1 MDANGH
7 QRLDDTCCEH
17 EDTTDSL
24 PCIPT
29 MCCCGNDDCAF
40 QQQNSD
46 AFASLDEN
54 LRKAG
59 RLGKV
64 SVSCVARL
72 RKAVRNLQIL
82 AVFVF
87 AWLSLPYPTLR
98 FLRTFAPQT
107 VSPLNLLCYG
117 SSSHYTPSI
126 SPKYT
131 HML

>member
-7 QRLDDTCCEH
+7 QRFEDTCREH
-17 EDTTDSL
+17 EDTSDSL

-40 QQQNSD
+40 QQQNND

-64 SVSCVARL
+64 SVSCVAP
-72 RKAVRNLQIL
+72 A
-82 AVFVF
+82 
-87 AWLSLPYPTLR
+87 
-98 FLRTFAPQT
+98 
-107 VSPLNLLCYG
+107 
-117 SSSHYTPSI
+117 
-126 SPKYT
+126 
-131 HML
+131 